1 MMSEAATHSVRKI
14 FVGSHALTD
23 GFRLIGFETF
33 TEPSPGELDELLSG
47 LLKEKQRA
55 LLIIEQSINRIGSK
69 LLEQIR
75 LEGGRIVLSEVPSLH
90 DPDNFQSD
98 LDQELKKLTGG

>member
-1 MMSEAATHSVRKI
+1 MSETATHNVRKI

-23 GFRLIGFETF
+23 GFRLIGFETL
-33 TEPSPGELDELLSG
+33 TEPDAGKLDKLLSV

-55 LLIIEQSINRIGSK
+55 LLIIEQSINQVGSK

-75 LEGGRIVLSEVPSLH
+75 SEGGRIVLSEVPSLH
-90 DPDNFQSD
+90 DPDNIQSD
-98 LDQELKKLTGG
+98 LDGQLRKLTGG

>member
-1 MMSEAATHSVRKI
+1 MSETATHNVRKI
-14 FVGSHALTD
+14 FIGSHALTD
-23 GFRLIGFETF
+23 GFRLIGFETL
-33 TEPSPGELDELLSG
+33 TEPDAGKLDELLSV

-55 LLIIEQSINRIGSK
+55 LLIIEQSINHVGSK

-75 LEGGRIVLSEVPSLH
+75 SEGGHIVLSEVPSLH

-98 LDQELKKLTGG
+98 LDGQLRKLTGG

>member
-1 MMSEAATHSVRKI
+1 MSETATHNVRKI

-23 GFRLIGFETF
+23 GFRLIGFETL
-33 TEPSPGELDELLSG
+33 TEPDASRLDELLSV

-55 LLIIEQSINRIGSK
+55 LLIIEQSINQIGSK

-75 LEGGRIVLSEVPSLH
+75 SEGGRIVLSEVPSLH

-98 LDQELKKLTGG
+98 LDGQLRKLTGG